1 MNVIHQVEAF
11 FKICQGIVQG
21 WQLLSGKFYFVKNF
35 PDVIMLCN
43 FNIFYQSPSGMVK
56 TLLKNISTKLV
67 KYFNILSVTY
77 IRLAE

>member
-1 MNVIHQVEAF
+1 MNIIHQVEAF

-35 PDVIMLCN
+35 IDVIMLCN
-43 FNIFYQSPSGMVK
+43 FNIFYKNPSGMVD

-67 KYFNILSVTY
+67 KYFNIASVIH